1 MDTNTHEEED
11 ASGVSENHTKERWL
25 KRMWRTHITP
35 LSRSEKVFLFFL
47 SLFFLVVIYVAL
59 DANKYRATVLAVE
72 GSGRVGVNPTTELLD
87 FGDLSLGMSSVRKVT
102 IKNGA
107 FFPVFIIV
115 VRVGDIASLINV
127 SENFFTLSRG
137 EESTIDFTT
146 YMPASADVGTTY
158 DGRIYIFRIPRI

>member
-1 MDTNTHEEED
+1 MP
-11 ASGVSENHTKERWL
+11 KEI
-25 KRMWRTHITP
+25 KIG
-35 LSRSEKVFLFFL
+35 
-47 SLFFLVVIYVAL
+47 
-59 DANKYRATVLAVE
+59 NKKI
-72 GSGRVGVNPTTELLD
+72 SN
-87 FGDLSLGMSSVRKVT
+87 
-102 IKNGA
+102 N
-107 FFPVFIIV
+107 FPVFIIA